1 MLSICG
7 PAYSLAVRKAAVQRA
22 VNLYLVGIEVPDKA
36 PYILDSVPGK
46 VLLAQPAVAEVR
58 GQIEVKGRW
67 FQVIGGT
74 VYELYSNG
82 TSASRGSI
90 FTTAGVVSLAYGLS
104 QLVIVDGTSAGY
116 VLDLGSNVLTAI
128 TDPGFYG
135 SVRVRYLNGRFLFIR
150 PDSQQ
155 FYWSAIDDATTFDP
169 LDFASA
175 ESQPDN
181 LISIEISH
189 DEAWLFGPLSI
200 EVWTGATSGDSAF
213 VKNPSASIENGCV
226 SPYAIVKADNTIYW
240 IGRDQNGAAVVYRAQ
255 GYTPGRISNHA
266 IEQALQ
272 QSPDLGQATAYS
284 YQEAGLTFIA
294 FNSTE
299 LTATWT
305 YEVST
310 SQWHERC
317 DVDPVSG
324 AYVPDRALNHCFIYN
339 KHYVGSANG
348 KTYELS
354 KTAYTV
360 AGDPL
365 VRERV
370 TPHFV
375 TPGRLR
381 QFFRDFWLDC
391 TTGEAGQSIAANV
404 ELSWSKDSGATYS
417 VPKLRS
423 IGLVGERFA
432 RLVWDGALGMA
443 RDRVWKVKF
452 SGNAPFAIV
461 DGGAEST
468 PGRA

>member
-1 MLSICG
+1 MLPICG
-7 PAYSLAVRKAAVQRA
+7 PSYTLAVRKAAVQRA

-36 PYILDSVPGK
+36 PFMLDSAPGK
-46 VLLAQPAVAEVR
+46 VLLSQPFVAEVR
-58 GQIEVKGRW
+58 CQIEVKGRW
-67 FQVIGGT
+67 FQVIGGN
-74 VYELYSNG
+74 VVEMYSNG
-82 TSASRGSI
+82 TSALRGTI
-90 FTTAGVVSLAYGLS
+90 TTTTGVVSMAYGLF
-104 QLVIVDGTSAGY
+104 QLVIVDGSTAGY
-116 VLDLGSNVLTAI
+116 VLDLGTNVLAAI
-128 TDPGFYG
+128 VDPAFYG

-150 PDSQQ
+150 PNTQQ
-155 FYWSAIDDATTFDP
+155 FYWSAIDDATTYDP

-175 ESQPDN
+175 ESSPDN

-213 VKNPSASIENGCV
+213 VKNPSASIENGSV
-226 SPYAIVKADNTIYW
+226 SPFAIVKADNTIYW

-255 GYTPGRISNHA
+255 GYTPGRVSNHA

-272 QSPDLGQATAYS
+272 QSPGLGQATAYS
-284 YQEAGLTFIA
+284 YQEAGLTFVA
-294 FNSTE
+294 FNSVD
-299 LTATWT
+299 LTATWF

-317 DVDPVSG
+317 DVDPVTG
-324 AYVPDRALNHCFIYN
+324 AYVPDRGLNHCFIDN
-339 KHYVGSANG
+339 KHFVGSLNG

-370 TPHFV
+370 TPHFAL
-375 TPGRLR
+375 PSRLM
-381 QFFRDFWLDC
+381 QFFSAFWFDC
-391 TTGEAGQSIAANV
+391 TTGEAGQSVATYV
-404 ELSWSKDSGATYS
+404 ELSYSNDSGATYS
-417 VPKLRS
+417 NPKVRS
-423 IGLVGERFA
+423 IGLVGERIA
-432 RLVWDGALGMA
+432 RILWLLLGQS
-443 RDRVWKVKF
+443 RDRIWKIKF

-468 PGRA
+468 AGRA